1 MKPPLLIRSQVA
13 PISACKLAT
22 AAYDVNAM
30 SLRHWSVF
38 FLVFLGLGF
47 STGCSRWEASTEAPK
62 LALKLPP
69 AGFASESVTEL
80 SLAKSDARSQDTW
93 TARLVRPS
101 LQSEWQVASAPE
113 GAELPDRL
121 ADSTFLNHLMDL
133 VSQLMV
139 VEQAPNGP
147 LSNFGL
153 ETPLFT
159 LRWRTQGA
167 GQAEQELR
175 IGDTA
180 PDGQGVFAQA
190 LVSGKLSHP
199 AVIRGSA
206 LQMLGMIRDFSVLR
220 RRRIA
225 TFDPDDVDHFEL
237 WQGGKRK
244 WQAER
249 AGDDWK
255 EPGSGRLYA
264 AEAGRTLE
272 QLTFLRAESFADSP
286 DEAKKIRE
294 RLEKSAEYRA
304 KFLDREGHT
313 TEFQVGSWDGKVWAR
328 ISTRSDGAF
337 SVPLEAMKPWLL
349 PAPTQL
355 SSTRAAAK
363 SAPKSR

>member
-47 STGCSRWEASTEAPK
+47 STGCSRREASTEAPQ
-62 LALKLPP
+62 LVLKLPP
-69 AGFASESVTEL
+69 AGFAPEAVTEL
-80 SLAKSDARSQDTW
+80 SLAKNDARTNDTW
-93 TARLVRPS
+93 TARLVRPT
-101 LQSEWQVASAPE
+101 LQGGWQVASAPQ

-121 ADSTFLNHLMDL
+121 ADSTFINHLMDL

-159 LRWRTQGA
+159 LRWRSEGA
-167 GQAEQELR
+167 EQTEQELR

-180 PDGQGVFAQA
+180 ADGQGVFAQA
-190 LVSGKLSHP
+190 LVGGKLSHP

-206 LQMLGMIRDFSVLR
+206 LQMLGMVRDFSVLR
-220 RRRIA
+220 RKRIA

-249 AGDDWK
+249 TGDDWK
-255 EPGSGRLYA
+255 EPRSGRLYS

-272 QLTFLRAESFADSP
+272 QLAYLRAESFADSP

-294 RLEKSAEYRA
+294 RLEKSADYRA
-304 KFLDREGHT
+304 RFLDREGNA
-313 TEFQVGSWDGKVWAR
+313 TEFQVGSWDGKIWAR

-337 SVPLEAMKPWLL
+337 TVPVEAMKLWLL

-355 SSTRAAAK
+355 GSTRAGAK
-363 SAPKSR
+363 SAPK